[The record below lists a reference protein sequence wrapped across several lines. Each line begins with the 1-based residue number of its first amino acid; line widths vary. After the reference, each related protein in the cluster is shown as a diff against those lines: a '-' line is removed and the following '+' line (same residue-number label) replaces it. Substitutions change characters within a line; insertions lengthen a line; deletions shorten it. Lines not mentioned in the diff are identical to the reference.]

1 MKGSI
6 YERSLKFHEAHQGK
20 IALKTKV
27 SLKTKDDLSLAY
39 TPGVAQACLRIQ
51 SNRDDIYR
59 YTSKGNFVAVVS
71 DGTSVLGL
79 GDLGGYAALPVMEG
93 KAALFKVF
101 AGVDAFPIC
110 LDTRDT
116 EEVIN
121 IVKNIAPV
129 FGGINLEDIGAPRC
143 FEIETRLKGL
153 LDIPVFH
160 DDQHGAA
167 LVMLAGLINALKVV
181 GKKFC
186 DIKVVISG
194 AGAAATASAKLLL
207 DECVRDI
214 IICDSTG
221 IIYEGRARL
230 NPYKEELARLTN
242 KNRLVGNLADAM
254 KGADVFIGLSVGGIV
269 SEEMIRSMS
278 DDAIVLPLANPIP
291 EIMPEKAKKAG
302 ARIVGSGRSD
312 CPNQI
317 NNALGFP
324 GIFRGTL
331 DVRARDFNEEM
342 KMAAANTLALLV
354 PEPSEEMI
362 IPSIFDPQVA
372 PRVASAVARAAMESG
387 VARKRVS
394 PEEVARHTRELV
406 QDQ

>member
-1 MKGSI
+1 MKGTI
-6 YERSLKFHEAHQGK
+6 YERSLKYHEAHHGK
-20 IALKTKV
+20 IALKSKV
-27 SLKTKDDLSLAY
+27 SINTKDDLSLAY
-39 TPGVAQACLRIQ
+39 TPGVAEACLRIQ
-51 SNRDDIYR
+51 SNKEDIYR

-93 KAALFKVF
+93 KAMLFKVF

-143 FEIETRLKGL
+143 FEIEARLKGL

-167 LVMLAGLINALKVV
+167 LVMLAGLINALEVV
-181 GKKFC
+181 GKNFR

-207 DECVRDI
+207 DNGVKDI
-214 IICDSTG
+214 ILCDSTG
-221 IIYEGRARL
+221 IIYEGRAGL

-242 KNRLVGNLADAM
+242 KNLLKGNLADAM
-254 KGADVFIGLSVGGIV
+254 KGADVLIGLSVGGIV
-269 SEEMIRSMS
+269 SEEMVRSMAEDS
-278 DDAIVLPLANPIP
+278 IVLPLANPTP

-324 GIFRGTL
+324 GVFRGAL
-331 DVRARDFNEEM
+331 DVRARAINEEM
-342 KMAAANTLALLV
+342 KLAAANALALLV
-354 PEPSEEMI
+354 PEPSEDMI
-362 IPSIFDPQVA
+362 IPSIFNKEVA
-372 PRVASAVARAAMESG
+372 PIVAFAVARAAMESG
-387 VARKRVS
+387 VARICVS
-394 PEEVARHTRELV
+394 PEEVARHTKELV
-406 QDQ
+406 RDQ